1 MGQYYIRYEYT
12 IVMKYI
18 WLFAYIDMT
27 IQPYIQLFI
36 NIYGYSD
43 IYIYIYGY
51 SLIFTA
57 IHKFVYWLLDH
68 IYISS

>member
-1 MGQYYIRYEYT
+1 MGRHMGQYYIRYEYT

-43 IYIYIYGY
+43 IYIYIY
-51 SLIFTA
+51 
-57 IHKFVYWLLDH
+57 VC
-68 IYISS
+68 IYIYIYIIQLM